1 MIKTV
6 TVTNYVG
13 DSITIDMRN
22 PRNSLIP
29 EGYEFLISN
38 IEGLDPPN
46 ASINISNMATGD
58 GGYFNS
64 ARLNTRNIILTIIPV
79 DEPPV
84 DWEKENGEWKWV
96 RKTSPRTYPDIQSAR
111 RAIYKYFPV
120 KKPVTLLFDTDSKD
134 ISGRYIKASIN
145 GYVEDDNASIFG
157 TTLASSQISIVCPDP
172 YFHSIV
178 SDELEFTY
186 GVKPNIF
193 FGSNL
198 RISDLEDY
206 MDNDE
211 HDADGASPGA
221 FPFGGIYLNRTP
233 VLRNKG
239 FVFCKRIDAE
249 SSSTGIFGY
258 DGDTDTGVIVYLRI
272 VGGSPG
278 NITVANAT
286 DNTTMTIDVEKIRY
300 LTGHALMP
308 DDVVIIDTHRGK
320 KSVTLYR
327 NGVYLNV
334 LGCLSRNSDWITLK
348 QGPNIMSFSAAS
360 GQQYVKVTFESEMLY
375 EGL

>member
-13 DSITIDMRN
+13 DSITLDLRN
-22 PRNSLIP
+22 PEKSLIP

-38 IEGLDPPN
+38 IEGLNPPD
-46 ASINISNMATGD
+46 ASVNISNMATGD
-58 GGYFNS
+58 GGFFNS
-64 ARLNTRNIILTIIPV
+64 SRLNTRNIILTIIPF

-84 DWEKENGEWKWV
+84 DWERENGEWKWV
-96 RKTSPRTYPDIQSAR
+96 RKASARKYPDIQSAR

-120 KKPVTLLFDTDSKD
+120 KKPVTLLFETDSKD
-134 ISGRYIKASIN
+134 AAGRYVNAHTT
-145 GYVEDDNASIFG
+145 GYVESDSASIFG
-157 TTLASSQISIVCPDP
+157 TNMASAQISIICPDP
-172 YFHSIV
+172 YFHSVV

-186 GVKPNIF
+186 GIKPNIF
-193 FGSNL
+193 FGT
-198 RISDLEDY
+198 DLDPDDIEDY

-221 FPFGGIYLNRTP
+221 FPFGSIYVNETP
-233 VLRNKG
+233 IRRETG
-239 FVFCKRIDAE
+239 FVFCKRIDSQ

-258 DGDTDTGVIVYLRI
+258 DGDTDTGVMIYLRI
-272 VGGSPG
+272 SGGAPG

-286 DNTTMTIDVEKIRY
+286 DNTTMTVDVEKIRY
-300 LTGHALMP
+300 LTGNALMP

-327 NGVYLNV
+327 AGVYHNI
-334 LGCLSRNSDWITLK
+334 LGCLSRDSDWITLK
-348 QGPNIMSFSAAS
+348 QGENIMSFSAAS